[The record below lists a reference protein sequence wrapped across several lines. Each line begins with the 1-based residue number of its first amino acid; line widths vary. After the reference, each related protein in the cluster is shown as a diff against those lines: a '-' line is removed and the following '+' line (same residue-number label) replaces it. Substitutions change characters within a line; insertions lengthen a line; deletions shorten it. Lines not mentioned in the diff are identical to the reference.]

1 MYIYIYMIYIHMCQ
15 HTHVLGRL
23 CRSCVSIGKVTLMT
37 KVKGTS
43 RRRTDEV
50 QGDAVED
57 GGDVEVREEEERDA
71 VERFFF
77 FFF

>member
-1 MYIYIYMIYIHMCQ
+1 
-15 HTHVLGRL
+15 
-23 CRSCVSIGKVTLMT
+23 MT